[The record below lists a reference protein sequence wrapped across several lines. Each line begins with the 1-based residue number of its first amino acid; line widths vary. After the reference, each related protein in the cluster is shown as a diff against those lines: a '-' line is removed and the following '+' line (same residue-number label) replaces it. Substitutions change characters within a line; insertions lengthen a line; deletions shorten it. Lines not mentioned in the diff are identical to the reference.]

1 MSPGKVREGENMGN
15 LILAAF
21 FVAPL
26 VVPVVYFIITKEM
39 NWYFLVMGVW
49 CILSFVL
56 LLTKA
61 SQLKGWQPLLLFVPH
76 IMLFG
81 PIVFLL
87 VESSRP
93 VPLTPEERERKRRE
107 WEQERQQKQQQ
118 EQLRREMYDNDQTC
132 YGCTHRTV
140 LGGCRKGTQPIFGQC
155 VNRS

>member
-1 MSPGKVREGENMGN
+1 MGN
-15 LILAAF
+15 LILVAF
-21 FVAPL
+21 FAAPL

-56 LLTKA
+56 ILTNA
-61 SQLKGWQPLLLFVPH
+61 VQLKGWQPLLLFVPH

-81 PIVFLL
+81 PL
-87 VESSRP
+87 VIMFVISSRP
-93 VPLTPEERERKRRE
+93 VLPTPTESERRS
-107 WEQERQQKQQQ
+107 WELQMQERQQKQQQ
-118 EQLRREMYDNDQTC
+118 EQLRREMYDNDRTC

-140 LGGCRKGTQPIFGQC
+140 LGGCRKGTRPIFGQC